1 MKNFIQ
7 GDNTVVVT
15 AGLPI
20 KSGDG
25 VLTGDLFGIAAHAA
39 ASGDCVSIL
48 TTGVFSLPKTSA
60 QAWTVGA
67 KIHWDAANG
76 EATTAAT
83 SGGQDPVAH
92 TFIGHAIE
100 PAANPSASGVVRLSI

>member
-1 MKNFIQ
+1 MKNFIHG
-7 GDNTVVVT
+7 GDTVIVT
-15 AGLPI
+15 AALPI

-25 VLTGDLFGIAAHAA
+25 VLTGDLFGIAAHDADSAA
-39 ASGDCVSIL
+39 AVTIL
-48 TTGVFSLPKTSA
+48 TRGVYTLPKTGA

-76 EATTAAT
+76 EATTATT